1 MAELGRRYRE
11 VFNIS
16 YMKKSR
22 SHRPLKAPRR
32 AVDARFQYKLWALA
46 MQADREYIKNKI
58 QRHK

>member
-32 AVDARFQYKLWALA
+32 AVDARSAYTAWVEGMK
-46 MQADREYIKNKI
+46 QARLYRLSRIS
-58 QRHK
+58 RHP